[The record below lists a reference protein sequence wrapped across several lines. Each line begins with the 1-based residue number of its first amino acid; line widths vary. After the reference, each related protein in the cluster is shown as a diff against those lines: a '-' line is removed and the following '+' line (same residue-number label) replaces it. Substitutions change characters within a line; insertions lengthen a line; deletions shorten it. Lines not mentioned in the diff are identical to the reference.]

1 MNLSVYLLICSFVR
15 LFVCLFIH
23 LFTYL
28 LIYLFIYSLIYLFIY
43 LSIYLFIYIFIHSF
57 IHLFIF
63 PFHLRTVGLLCLNY
77 FSENIFLRYSRDD
90 DKSVFILNLIPG
102 YSTTNLLVRKHLFL

>member
-23 LFTYL
+23 LFIYL
-28 LIYLFIYSLIYLFIY
+28 LIYLFIHLFTYLF
-43 LSIYLFIYIFIHSF
+43 IYLFIYIFIHSF